1 MKDWSSQ
8 LKDVLR
14 RYYPLGTGCKSNV
27 HKTFRRRSVYVMC
40 RGVWGA
46 GITFE
51 ELKTVLLEKE
61 LTLNNR
67 PLTFTYKIPGNEV
80 LTLSHLIYG
89 RRINTISIKLE
100 RRRVYE
106 PFTLTMYIGCSK
118 TYDFCM
124 FVCFVFMLL
133 CFHVCPHACFHL
145 ISDVH
150 VVRTFE
156 NRIPFQRFEK

>member
-8 LKDVLR
+8 LKDVLK
-14 RYYPLGTGCKSNV
+14 RYYPPGTGCKW
-27 HKTFRRRSVYVMC
+27 TYIRRSEDVQFTSCVE
-40 RGVWGA
+40 GVWGA
-46 GITFE
+46 RITFE
-51 ELKTVLLEKE
+51 ELQTVLLEKE

-67 PLTFTYKIPGNEV
+67 PLTFTYEIPGNEV

-124 FVCFVFMLL
+124 FVCFVFMFALL
-133 CFHVCPHACFHL
+133 SRLPTCML
-145 ISDVH
+145 SSDI
-150 VVRTFE
+150 RRARCQ
-156 NRIPFQRFEK
+156 NIRK